1 MADRTVSVRLR
12 MQVHDY
18 TSGAAQA
25 ARATNRLADQLARLE
40 REAAGVGKNL
50 DAAGRKVTAAAK
62 KFDAAATMYE
72 GSSQRFASTTTL
84 WEQHAGRAGE
94 AADKLAAASKT
105 AQQSAGRHDRASK
118 RYEAGTAR
126 WVASAEQFAKAA
138 RTHEAAAGRLG
149 TVSFGGGVEK
159 VARDADKAGNALSEL
174 GKRAGTVLTITTSA
188 AAAAGGAIQYIAPAA
203 VAAGAAAGTL
213 PGILGGAA
221 AAMGTVKVASI
232 GLSDALDDM
241 FEVDDPFTQL
251 SPSAK
256 ALVQEVGRLKPQL
269 VGLQQSL
276 QDAAYASAAGNLDRL
291 ATDTLPAVSRQAQ
304 ILAHDWSLA
313 MTAITDAA
321 TDPMILGGFQQV
333 TATADRIFDQLVV
346 RIQPVARALSSVA
359 VAADPLVRVI
369 GDRLAGA
376 IDSMTA
382 GIARARSTGDLAE
395 FFAAGA
401 ESASAL
407 LSITGDLASII
418 GNVISAVNNQNSAIV
433 GTARALDAYMAS
445 GQGAEDIAGI
455 VDTLTTAYEGMA
467 EVLGPLAGVARDALA
482 DPGTREGL
490 ATMFD
495 ILATGSAALRVVFDL
510 FNALGDEFQSFVI
523 AALALGAVAKKT
535 SGAVATLGIA
545 AQGAAVKVAAMG
557 PAGTLA
563 AKGMTGFASAA
574 NKAVT
579 ALIALQ
585 LAGAVLDQFVDPI
598 ADVDRLTKSVQE
610 FAETGRATGELTRV
624 FGDSLEGLNLSAET
638 AGDKWFPNLG
648 RSIESLLPPAKSLN
662 ELIYGDSFTGGKERI
677 QALDSAVAQYAKTT
691 NNTAGVN
698 AAWNRILSASGLDAG
713 ELAKI
718 MPQTVGQM
726 ERLNGAAN
734 SGAGSLAALEA
745 RAKTLGEG
753 LQGAVT
759 SGRDLIDVF
768 NELNG
773 AAIGSAEA
781 EIKAEESIDRLS
793 EALKENGRAL
803 NKQGTD
809 FDIANEKGRENKQL
823 TLDLIQAGAEAAQK
837 KYEET
842 GSVEQAAGV
851 YDKYIEALRKT
862 LHGAKLT
869 DEQIDALIERYGMM
883 PPAVTTPVTA
893 PGATNAASQVGG
905 VLYQIR
911 QLPNGK
917 VVLIGAKTAQAMA
930 DMRAAKAV
938 LNSFRDRHF
947 TITGQVR
954 WTSSGNL
961 KVPGGTQLK
970 RWGGID
976 RPIPMAAGGTL
987 EAGIYPASNPP
998 LVKFAEPETGGE
1010 AYIPRKGDR
1019 NRSLSI
1025 LAEAASWNNAR
1036 VVPMAAGG
1044 VIAGG
1049 SMVAAASGLVAYGAS
1064 ASATSTDRG
1073 SPLESVEAYIQAR
1086 DAIQRL
1092 NESLKENG
1100 RSFSLSTKKGR
1111 ENYSAVISSVK
1122 AAEEAAQA
1130 KFRETGSVK
1139 AANKEYDAHIAKLRA
1154 TLKQQKVSAS
1164 TIDSLMKKLA
1174 ARPTYDTP
1182 GPVGSEKN
1190 IAAAQ
1195 AAISAEGSLASITDL
1210 FSLNKPIFDVKDE
1223 TGRENLTALFRF
1235 LKDAQ
1240 DAAQAVLE
1248 QTGDKKKATGVYD
1261 SYVAQLRTILSGSGM
1276 SKSQI
1281 DSLLKQYGKIVLTPN
1296 AVGGVYMGSPSGL
1309 LSLSEGGL
1317 FDSAKTLYGFAEP
1330 ETGGE
1335 LFLPRLG
1342 SRRRGEDLLS
1352 IGAGWYGGRFV
1363 RGGQGSGVST
1373 QVTNNLTV
1381 NSQGGPP
1388 SLSEMS
1394 ALQRQMD
1401 ARARVGRKG

>member
-25 ARATNRLADQLARLE
+25 ALATNRLADQLARLE
-40 REAAGVGKNL
+40 REASGVGKGL
-50 DAAGRKVTAAAK
+50 DAAARRVTASAK
-62 KFDAAATMYE
+62 KFDAAARIYE
-72 GSSQRFASTTTL
+72 GSANRFASSSAV
-84 WEQHAGRAGE
+84 WEQQAAQAGE
-94 AADKLAAASKT
+94 AADKLGAASKT
-105 AQQSAGRHDRASK
+105 VQQSAGRHDRASK
-118 RYEAGTAR
+118 RYEAAAER
-126 WVASAEQFAKAA
+126 WAASSDKFAAAA

-149 TVSFGGGVEK
+149 TVSVGGGVEK
-159 VARDADKAGNALSEL
+159 VARDADEAGNALSEL
-174 GKRAGTVLTITTSA
+174 GRRTGMVLAVTASA

-232 GLSDALDDM
+232 GLSDALGDL
-241 FEVDDPFTQL
+241 FEVDDPFKQL

-269 VGLQQSL
+269 LGLQQSL
-276 QDAAYASAAGNLDRL
+276 QDAAYASAAGNLERL
-291 ATDTLPAVSRQAQ
+291 ATDTLPTVGRQAA

-333 TATADRIFDQLVV
+333 TATADRIFDQLIV

-395 FFAAGA
+395 FFASGA

-445 GQGAEDIAGI
+445 GRGAEDIAGI
-455 VDTLTTAYEGMA
+455 VDTLTAAYEGMA
-467 EVLGPLAGVARDALA
+467 QVLGPLGSIARDALA
-482 DPGTREGL
+482 DPGTRDGL

-510 FNALGDEFQSFVI
+510 FQGLPDPIQSVVVAAIALGVVAQKTTTGI
-523 AALALGAVAKKT
+523 AAMGV
-535 SGAVATLGIA
+535 A
-545 AQGAAVKVAAMG
+545 AQGAAAKMAAMG
-557 PAGTLA
+557 PAGQKA
-563 AKGMTGFASAA
+563 ATGMTGLASATG
-574 NKAVT
+574 KAVT
-579 ALIALQ
+579 ALVALQ
-585 LAGAVLDQFVDPI
+585 LAGVVFDQFVDPI
-598 ADVDRLTKSVQE
+598 ADVDRLTKSVE
-610 FAETGRATGELTRV
+610 NLAETGKTTGELARV
-624 FGDSLEGLNLSAET
+624 FGDNLEGLGLSAAT

-648 RSIESLLPPAKSLN
+648 RSIESLIPPTKSLN
-662 ELIYGDSFTGGKERI
+662 ELFYGESFTGSRERI
-677 QALDSAVAQYAKTT
+677 QSLDAAIAQYAKTT

-698 AAWNRILSASGLDAG
+698 AAWNRVLSASGLDAG

-718 MPQTVGQM
+718 MPQTVDQM
-726 ERLNGAAN
+726 ERLNGAAHG
-734 SGAGSLAALEA
+734 GAGSLAALETRA
-745 RAKTLGEG
+745 RTLTGG

-773 AAIGSAEA
+773 AAISSAEA
-781 EIKAEESIDRLS
+781 EIKAEESVDRLS
-793 EALKENGRAL
+793 AALKENGRAL

-823 TLDLIQAGAEAAQK
+823 TLDMIQAAAEAAQK
-837 KYEET
+837 RFEET

-893 PGATNAASQVGG
+893 PGATTAASQVGG

-917 VVLIGAKTAQAMA
+917 VVVIGAKTAQAMA

-938 LNSFRDRHF
+938 LQSFRDRSF

-961 KVPGGTQLK
+961 KVPGGTQLR

-976 RPIPMAAGGTL
+976 RPVAMASGGMMQ
-987 EAGIYPASNPP
+987 AGIYPASNPP

-1019 NRSLSI
+1019 NRNLSI
-1025 LAEAASWNNAR
+1025 LSEAASWSNAR
-1036 VVPMAAGG
+1036 VVPMASGG
-1044 VIAGG
+1044 IIAGG
-1049 SMVAAASGLVAYGAS
+1049 SMIAAASGLVAYGAS

-1073 SPLESVEAYIQAR
+1073 SALESVEAYIQAR

-1139 AANKEYDAHIAKLRA
+1139 AANKEYDAHIAKLKS
-1154 TLKQQKVSAS
+1154 TLKQQKVSAA

-1174 ARPTYDTP
+1174 QRPTYDTP

-1261 SYVAQLRTILSGSGM
+1261 SYVEQLRKILSGSGM
-1276 SKSQI
+1276 AKSQI

-1296 AVGGVYMGSPSGL
+1296 AIGGVYMGSPSGL

-1317 FDSAKTLYGFAEP
+1317 FDSAKTLYGFAERG
-1330 ETGGE
+1330 TGGE

-1352 IGAGWYGGRFV
+1352 IGAGWYGGRYV
-1363 RGGQGSGVST
+1363 RGGQGQGVST

-1381 NSQGGPP
+1381 NSQSGPP

-1394 ALQRQMD
+1394 SLLRQMD

>member
-25 ARATNRLADQLARLE
+25 ALATNRLADQLARLE
-40 REAAGVGKNL
+40 REASGVGKGL
-50 DAAGRKVTAAAK
+50 DAAARKVTASAK
-62 KFDAAATMYE
+62 KFDAAARIYE
-72 GSSQRFASTTTL
+72 GSANRFASSSAV
-84 WEQHAGRAGE
+84 WEQHAAQAGE
-94 AADKLAAASKT
+94 AADKLGAASKT
-105 AQQSAGRHDRASK
+105 VQQSAGRHDRASK
-118 RYEAGTAR
+118 RYEAAADR
-126 WVASAEQFAKAA
+126 WAVSSAKFAAAA
-138 RTHEAAAGRLG
+138 RTHNTAAGLLG
-149 TVSFGGGVEK
+149 TVSFGGGGGGK
-159 VARDADKAGNALSEL
+159 AAREVDQAGKSLSEL
-174 GKRAGTVLTITTSA
+174 GKRAGTVLAVTTSA

-251 SPSAK
+251 GPSAK

-276 QDAAYASAAGNLDRL
+276 QDAAYASAAGNLERL
-291 ATDTLPAVSRQAQ
+291 ATDTLPTVGRQATV
-304 ILAHDWSLA
+304 LAHDWSLA

-333 TATADRIFDQLVV
+333 TATADRIFDQLIV
-346 RIQPVARALSSVA
+346 RIQPLSRALSSVA

-395 FFAAGA
+395 FFASGA

-433 GTARALDAYMAS
+433 GTARALDAYMDS
-445 GQGAEDIAGI
+445 GRGAEDIAGI
-455 VDTLTTAYEGMA
+455 VDTLTAAYEGMA
-467 EVLGPLAGVARDALA
+467 EVLGPLAGIARDALA
-482 DPGTREGL
+482 DPGTRDGL

-510 FNALGDEFQSFVI
+510 FQGLPDPIQSVVVAAIALGVVAQKTTTGI
-523 AALALGAVAKKT
+523 AAMGV
-535 SGAVATLGIA
+535 A
-545 AQGAAVKVAAMG
+545 AQGAAAKMAAMG
-557 PAGTLA
+557 PAGQKA
-563 AKGMTGFASAA
+563 ATGMTGLASAA
-574 NKAVT
+574 GKAVT
-579 ALIALQ
+579 ALVALQ
-585 LAGAVLDQFVDPI
+585 LAGVVFDSFVDPI
-598 ADVDRLTKSVQE
+598 ADVDRLTKSVEE

-624 FGDSLEGLNLSAET
+624 FGDNLEGLNLSAET

-745 RAKTLGEG
+745 RAKTLTGG

-773 AAIGSAEA
+773 AAISSAEA
-781 EIKAEESIDRLS
+781 EIKAEESVDRLS
-793 EALKENGRAL
+793 AALKENGRAL

-809 FDIANEKGRENKQL
+809 FNIANEKGRENKQL
-823 TLDLIQAGAEAAQK
+823 TLDMIQAAAEAAQK
-837 KYEET
+837 RFEET

-893 PGATNAASQVGG
+893 PGATTAASQVGG

-938 LNSFRDRHF
+938 LQSFRDRSF

-961 KVPGGTQLK
+961 KVPGGTQLR

-976 RPIPMAAGGTL
+976 QPVAMASGGMMQ
-987 EAGIYPASNPP
+987 AGIYPASNPP

-1019 NRSLSI
+1019 NRNLSI
-1025 LAEAASWNNAR
+1025 LSEAASWNNAR
-1036 VVPMAAGG
+1036 VVPMAVGG
-1044 VIAGG
+1044 ILAGG
-1049 SMVAAASGLVAYGAS
+1049 SMIAAASGLVAYGTS

-1073 SPLESVEAYIQAR
+1073 SALESVEAYIQAR
-1086 DAIQRL
+1086 DAIARL
-1092 NESLKENG
+1092 NDSLKENG
-1100 RSFSLSTKKGR
+1100 RSFDLSTKKGR
-1111 ENYSAVISSVK
+1111 ANYSATIDSVK
-1122 AAEEAAQA
+1122 AAEAAAQA
-1130 KFRETGSVK
+1130 KFRETGSVEK
-1139 AANKEYDAHIAKLRA
+1139 ANKEYDAHIAKLRA

-1174 ARPTYDTP
+1174 TRPTYDQQ
-1182 GPVGSEKN
+1182 PVGSEKN
-1190 IAAAQ
+1190 IAATQ

-1210 FSLNKPIFDVKDE
+1210 FSLNKPIFDTKDE
-1223 TGRENLTALFRF
+1223 AGRENLTALFRF

-1261 SYVAQLRTILSGSGM
+1261 SYVEQLRKILSGSGM
-1276 SKSQI
+1276 AKSQI

-1317 FDSAKTLYGFAEP
+1317 FDSSRTLYGFAERG
-1330 ETGGE
+1330 TGGE

-1363 RGGQGSGVST
+1363 RGGQGQGVST
-1373 QVTNNLTV
+1373 QVTNNMTV
-1381 NSQGGPP
+1381 NSQAGPP

-1394 ALQRQMD
+1394 SLLRQMD